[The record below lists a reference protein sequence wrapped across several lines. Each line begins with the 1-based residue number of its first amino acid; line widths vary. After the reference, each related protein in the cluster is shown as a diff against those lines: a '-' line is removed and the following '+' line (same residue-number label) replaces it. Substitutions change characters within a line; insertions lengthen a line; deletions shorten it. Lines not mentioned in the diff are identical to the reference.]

1 MRKIQPT
8 RVLVRDGFGHN
19 WTAVSSNPDETGVKR
34 MLSTRSSVLQGPKL
48 SKIQIFY
55 IKIHALPTNSQK
67 LNYPIKKSIFKKKKK
82 QEDNDNKQKGHKE
95 ENNKQRQKRKKRI

>member
-34 MLSTRSSVLQGPKL
+34 MPSPRSNVLRDPKL
-48 SKIQIFY
+48 SKINIFNNKNT
-55 IKIHALPTNSQK
+55 ILTKKSNQK
-67 LNYPIKKSIFKKKKK
+67 LNYRIIKRVFDLKKPP
-82 QEDNDNKQKGHKE
+82 EANAST
-95 ENNKQRQKRKKRI
+95 QKRQQVKEKAAGGQC